1 MSKPRNRAEELLDEL
16 IKDKTVEEITGK
28 DGLLKQL
35 TKAIIERAM
44 QAEMTDHIGY
54 KKHDPSGKNTGNS
67 RNGTSK
73 KTLGTDS
80 GNIEIN
86 IPRDRNGD
94 FEPKIIEKHQTRFTG
109 FDDKILSMYARGM
122 TTRDIAGHLK
132 DIYNV
137 DVSADL
143 ISKVTDEVLDEVK
156 EWQNRKLD
164 PVYPVIYLDAIR
176 VPVRDNGHVIRKAV
190 YMAIGIKMSGIKE
203 ILGLWIEQTEGAKF
217 WLQIMTELKNR
228 NVNDILIAVVDG
240 LTGLPEAIHAVYP
253 ETRIQLCIVHQ
264 IRNSG
269 KYVSYKDRKSV
280 SADLKPIYT
289 AVNESE
295 ALTALE
301 SFAAKWDAKYPMIS
315 RSWRNNWNH
324 LTMFLAYP
332 PEIRKAIYT
341 TNAIESINNGLKK
354 AVRNRASFPN
364 DEAALKLLYL
374 ALQNLSKKW
383 TMPIVNWGSALHQ
396 FAIIFEHRVPM

>member
-1 MSKPRNRAEELLDEL
+1 MSKPQNRAEELLDEL
-16 IKDKTVEEITGK
+16 LKNKSVEEITGK

-35 TKAIIERAM
+35 TKALVERAM
-44 QAEMTDHIGY
+44 QAEMTQHIGY
-54 KKHDPSGKNTGNS
+54 EKNDPSGKNTGNS

-73 KTLGTDS
+73 KTLATDS
-80 GNIEIN
+80 GDIEIN

-94 FEPKIIEKHQTRFTG
+94 FEPRIIEKHQTRFTG

-122 TTRDIAGHLK
+122 TTRDIAEHLK

-137 DVSADL
+137 DVSAEL
-143 ISKVTDEVLDEVK
+143 ISQVTNEVLDEVK
-156 EWQNRKLD
+156 AWQNRSLD
-164 PVYPVIYLDAIR
+164 PVYPIVYLDAIR
-176 VPVRDNGHVIRKAV
+176 VPIRDNGHVVQKAV
-190 YMAIGIKMSGIKE
+190 YMAVGIKMSGIKE
-203 ILGLWIEQTEGAKF
+203 VLGLWIEQTEGAKF

-228 NVNDILIAVVDG
+228 NVNDILIVVVDG
-240 LTGLPEAIHAVYP
+240 LTGLPEAINAVYP

-264 IRNSG
+264 IRNAG
-269 KYVSYKDRKSV
+269 KYVSYKDRKIV
-280 SADLKPIYT
+280 CADLKPIYT

-295 ALTALE
+295 ALAALDN
-301 SFAAKWDAKYPMIS
+301 FAKKWDAKYPMIS

-332 PEIRKAIYT
+332 PDIRKAIYT

-354 AVRNRASFPN
+354 ALRNRASLPN
-364 DEAALKLLYL
+364 DDAAFKLLYL

-383 TMPIVNWGSALHQ
+383 TMPIVNWGCALHQ
-396 FAIIFEHRVPM
+396 FAIIFENRVPM